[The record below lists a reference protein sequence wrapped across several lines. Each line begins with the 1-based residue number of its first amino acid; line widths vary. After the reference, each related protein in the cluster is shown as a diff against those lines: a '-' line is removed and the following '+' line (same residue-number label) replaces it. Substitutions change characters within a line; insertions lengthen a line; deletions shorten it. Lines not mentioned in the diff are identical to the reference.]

1 MLGKKRGG
9 SGNSFVGYRFNINKA
24 SQGAK
29 VPFIVLLF
37 SYGAIQT
44 RLSVSSVSDSKIQ
57 ARKSTITL
65 RRYKRTRVLLHDPTI
80 QSSRAPWRLQH

>member
-9 SGNSFVGYRFNINKA
+9 SGSSFVGYGFNIDKA

-37 SYGAIQT
+37 SCGAIHTQ
-44 RLSVSSVSDSKIQ
+44 LSVSSVSDGKIQ

-65 RRYKRTRVLLHDPTI
+65 RRCKRARGLLHDPTI
-80 QSSRAPWRLQH
+80 QTIK